1 MELKHSGDGVDYSVS
16 EKKRILDSLSGVE
29 VDGHG
34 VKTASARI
42 GPLVWSGQQRFPNA
56 KVYLYRKA
64 VNLEQKAIFF
74 FVFLRN
80 TNILIIICSNNVD
93 IW

>member
-1 MELKHSGDGVDYSVS
+1 MVVSGEQLRNPMYNVTHIHYVLLNVIHTHYTLIL
-16 EKKRILDSLSGVE
+16 KKRILDSLSGVE

-56 KVYLYRKA
+56 KVDLYRQA
-64 VNLEQKAIFF
+64 VNLEQKAIFLYF
-74 FVFLRN
+74 
-80 TNILIIICSNNVD
+80 
-93 IW
+93 